1 MNAILRP
8 AAERGHANHGWL
20 DTHHSFSFAN
30 YYDPRHMGFRSL
42 RVINDDVIKPGAG
55 FGRHGHRDMEI
66 FTYVVSGE
74 LTHQDSLGSRRVLR
88 RGDVQVMSAGTGIE
102 HSEFNGSASAE
113 VHLLQIWIEPQ
124 ARGGQPG
131 YADYTIPEAAKRNQL
146 ALLAGPAACG
156 ALATLGQDA
165 RIYASLLDKGL
176 AVRHEIAA
184 GRAAWL
190 QMINGALSA
199 DGIALSPG
207 DGLAVQAAG
216 AITLTASEDSEF
228 LLFDLA

>member
-1 MNAILRP
+1 LRSSP
-8 AAERGHANHGWL
+8 
-20 DTHHSFSFAN
+20 
-30 YYDPRHMGFRSL
+30 
-42 RVINDDVIKPGAG
+42 
-55 FGRHGHRDMEI
+55 
-66 FTYVVSGE
+66 
-74 LTHQDSLGSRRVLR
+74 
-88 RGDVQVMSAGTGIE
+88 
-102 HSEFNGSASAE
+102 
-113 VHLLQIWIEPQ
+113 
-124 ARGGQPG
+124 
-131 YADYTIPEAAKRNQL
+131 
-146 ALLAGPAACG
+146 PAACG

-176 AVRHEIAA
+176 AVRHEIAP

-190 QMINGALSA
+190 QMINGAVSA